1 MHSKFLVHMNIG
13 SVFLR
18 AKLPMNHSYI
28 PVSIQYI
35 VILNGNMM
43 YFKEKSQGLWTSAK
57 KPYTGDH

>member
-1 MHSKFLVHMNIG
+1 
-13 SVFLR
+13 
-18 AKLPMNHSYI
+18 MNHSYI